1 MISSKVP
8 LLRTGI
14 YGLAVLLGACGG
26 GGSSSGSSGSSGGG
40 DTAGNNTNP
49 SYSISGTAA
58 KGLLLNATVKAFC
71 GDETEQQLLA
81 STTTDGK
88 TGTYQLSWKTT
99 CDKPVELVTLPQ
111 PDGSTTML
119 DETSDQPIGAPEN
132 FSLHAFVPTIESDK
146 PLSLPITPFTD
157 MAAAVLKNSIQQGK
171 GQTSLNAATVNSAIF
186 SIVTNVLGGNR
197 TLYDAR
203 PLPPSDYDLADENQK
218 QVIVLLAGISQAA
231 KNLEGTQSQ
240 GEKVQQ
246 IVQDLADKARQ
257 NFTISEVENR
267 VSLSANANNTPI
279 AIINQGLEALKNSN
293 ATAGLGNAANAQ
305 AIRDRAARVRIVVG
319 DMSINQINA
328 TVRQGGT
335 QALPPAQ
342 SSIASATRL
351 INTVRSNLLE
361 LSDAQQTG
369 FVQTKSK
376 ALSEDMKNL
385 SAQVNYEFTDVM
397 VTAHRAASLLAKT
410 NAAVNAAAAAAGG
423 NATPATP
430 VNTKSL
436 ENVFG
441 KYFQQ
446 TWSDGGGTLVV
457 CSAYYTAGAG
467 LTNAATAPAT
477 RTSPVSQNAG
487 KPVAICNMDGFDG
500 NYRHTMQFVVQ
511 SPSHTPASGK
521 NDFSYVNRIRNW
533 TSAGCRTASNPNC
546 SFIDSNELNG
556 TLNATVNNDLDV
568 IGMTFDHQ
576 PVLPYQGN
584 TPAYL
589 SLNYAASKTGGVG
602 SSATGG
608 STVTANFSATMESG
622 PLSFGFVEGSNLVF
636 SDMST
641 AASKSIDFGLTL
653 IGQIKTEAFQY
664 DGSFA
669 IKGTSSKVQGAR
681 DEQNQGTIDFQGKV
695 STLSNG
701 TASTFIDGHLNM
713 KAGSENTSMAF
724 SGSLTNGDKVNQ
736 LTLDVEKLMQ
746 GQYGFRASFLT
757 PGYSFHAAMKY
768 SESSKATNTMNITA
782 SDGSVIA
789 VTQQAYA
796 KSVVQ
801 IKAANGEVIGTLNDN
816 QINFTDGTYILLN

>member
-1 MISSKVP
+1 MISSNVR

-26 GGSSSGSSGSSGGG
+26 GSSSSSSSSSSGGDGQGINANSG
-40 DTAGNNTNP
+40 
-49 SYSISGTAA
+49 YSISGTAA

-71 GDETEQQLLA
+71 GDEAEQQLLA

-99 CDKPVELVTLPQ
+99 CDKPVELVTMPQ

-119 DETSDQPIGAPEN
+119 DETSDQPISVPEN
-132 FSLHAFVPTIESDK
+132 FSLHAFVPMVEPDK

-157 MAAAVLKNSIQQGK
+157 MAATVLKNSIQQSK
-171 GQTSLNAATVNSAIF
+171 GQTSLNAVTVNNAIF

-203 PLPPSDYDLADENQK
+203 PLPPSEYDLADDNQK
-218 QVIVLLAGISQAA
+218 QVIVLLAAISQAA
-231 KNLEGTQSQ
+231 KNLTGTQTQ

-246 IVQDLADKARQ
+246 IVKDLGEKARQ
-257 NFTISEVENR
+257 NFTISDMDNR
-267 VSLSANANNTPI
+267 VSLDADGNNTPI
-279 AIINQGLEALKNSN
+279 AIINRGLEALRDSN
-293 ATAGLGNAANAQ
+293 DTAGLGNATNAQ
-305 AIRDRAARVRIVVG
+305 TIKDRSARVRIVVG
-319 DMSINQINA
+319 DMVIKQINT
-328 TVRQGGT
+328 TVKQGGT
-335 QALPPAQ
+335 QGLPPAQ

-351 INTVRSNLLE
+351 INTVRNNLLE
-361 LSDAQQTG
+361 LSDAQQAG
-369 FVQTKSK
+369 FVQTKSR

-410 NAAVNAAAAAAGG
+410 NAAVNAAAAAGG

-430 VNTKSL
+430 VNAKSL

-446 TWSDGGGTLVV
+446 TWTDGGGTLVV

-500 NYRHTMQFVVQ
+500 DYRHTMQFVVK
-511 SPSHTPASGK
+511 SPSNTPATGM

-533 TSAGCRTASNPNC
+533 TSAGCRTASNPVC

-589 SLNYAASKTGGVG
+589 TLNYAASKSNGVG
-602 SSATGG
+602 NSAAGG
-608 STVTANFSATMESG
+608 SGTVTANFSATMESG

-641 AASKSIDFGLTL
+641 AASKSIDLRLTL
-653 IGQIKTEAFQY
+653 IGQIKTAAFQY
-664 DGSFA
+664 DGSF
-669 IKGTSSKVQGAR
+669 GFNGRSKKLQYAAEPQTEGS
-681 DEQNQGTIDFQGKV
+681 IDFKGKV
-695 STLSNG
+695 SSLSQG
-701 TASTFIDGHLNM
+701 IPSTFIDGRLNM
-713 KAGSENTSMAF
+713 KTNPEEKSMAF
-724 SGSLTNGDKVNQ
+724 SGSLTNDTKINQ
-736 LTLDVEKLMQ
+736 LTMELEEHMTGHYV
-746 GQYGFRASFLT
+746 FSASFLT
-757 PGYSFHAAMKY
+757 PGYSFHTAMKF
-768 SESSKATNTMNITA
+768 SEANKANNAMNITA

-789 VTQQAYA
+789 VTQQANG
-796 KSVVQ
+796 KSMVQ
-801 IKAANGEVIGTLNDN
+801 IKASNGEVIGTLNDN